1 MKFQKK
7 KRKPAPYYGKAAR
20 EAMREQMWIECGKAL
35 LRGES
40 TDGVTAAYNIAV
52 NPVSK

>member
-7 KRKPAPYYGKAAR
+7 KAKRSPYYGKAAR
-20 EAMREQMWIECGKAL
+20 EAMREQMWTECGKAL

-40 TDGVTAAYNIAV
+40 TDGITAAYNIAA